1 MVHDDAMTHACG
13 IDKVYSIDNATT
25 GYVVSPYYPEAYPND
40 VTCMW
45 LIEVDEGNIIELSF
59 MTFDLQP
66 RYLFLSISRFIDF
79 NYFAYL
85 KDIIF
90 DAYFFFIIARIIFI
104 SMTVIISMHPL

>member
-79 NYFAYL
+79 KLFCILKRYYF
-85 KDIIF
+85 
-90 DAYFFFIIARIIFI
+90 
-104 SMTVIISMHPL
+104 